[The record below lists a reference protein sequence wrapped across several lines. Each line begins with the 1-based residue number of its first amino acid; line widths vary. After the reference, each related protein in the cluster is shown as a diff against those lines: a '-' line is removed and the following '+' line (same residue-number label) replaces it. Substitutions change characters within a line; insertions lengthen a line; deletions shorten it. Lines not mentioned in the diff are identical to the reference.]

1 MIASFLMVGKQV
13 LILFIVVGAG
23 FVLGK
28 SKLLGEK
35 ASVGM
40 TNLVIYVVSPCMMV
54 VAFQRPFDS
63 ENFHN
68 FCTALVIAV
77 AIHRRNI
84 ASVTPGLRYN

>member
-40 TNLVIYVVSPCMMV
+40 TNLVI
-54 VAFQRPFDS
+54 
-63 ENFHN
+63 
-68 FCTALVIAV
+68 
-77 AIHRRNI
+77 
-84 ASVTPGLRYN
+84 